1 MRKFNLSEMKRGWF
15 IGNFIPSV
23 LKTDL
28 FEVGIMNHK
37 KGEDWPNHFHSEA
50 TEYNVLLKGSMTVNG
65 QKIKSGEIF
74 ILERKE
80 PCKPIFKENCTIVC
94 VKVPS
99 VPGDKYEIL

>member
-1 MRKFNLSEMKRGWF
+1 MRKFSLSEMKRGWF
-15 IGNFIPSV
+15 IGNFFPSV

-37 KGEDWPNHFHSEA
+37 KGEEWPKHFHAEA

-65 QKIKSGEIF
+65 QLIKSGDIF
-74 ILERKE
+74 ILEKNE

-99 VPGDKYEIL
+99 IPGDKYEIL

>member
-1 MRKFNLSEMKRGWF
+1 MRKFSLSEMKRGWF
-15 IGNFIPSV
+15 IGNFFPSV

-37 KGEDWPNHFHSEA
+37 KGEEWPKHFHAEA

-65 QKIKSGEIF
+65 QLIKSGDIF
-74 ILERKE
+74 ILEKNE
-80 PCKPIFKENCTIVC
+80 PCKPIFIENCTIVC

-99 VPGDKYEIL
+99 IPGDKYEIL